1 MTDSLTR
8 RVAESSLE
16 TSYLVLPEHTN
27 AMGNIFGG
35 TVMAWIDMLAACIAL
50 RHCRTQVVTASM
62 DDLHFINPV
71 KLGDLVILR
80 GNVNF
85 TGRTSMEVGIKVMA
99 ENPFTGVQLHTSSA
113 YLTFVALNADGKPIP
128 VPTIIPESDS
138 EKRRFN
144 DGRLRRDFRIERK
157 KSLSGKV

>member
-1 MTDSLTR
+1 MAEPITR
-8 RVAESSLE
+8 RVADSALE

-35 TVMAWIDMLAACIAL
+35 TVMAWIDMLAACISL

-62 DDLHFINPV
+62 DDLHFINPI

-80 GNVNF
+80 GSVNY
-85 TGRTSMEVGIKVMA
+85 TGRTSMEVGIKVIA

-113 YLTFVALNADGKPIP
+113 YLTFVALDASGKPIP
-128 VPTIIPESDS
+128 VPTLLLESET
-138 EKRRFN
+138 EKRRFEA
-144 DGRLRRDFRIERK
+144 GRMRRDFRIERK
-157 KSLSGKV
+157 KILSAKA

>member
-1 MTDSLTR
+1 MAEPLTR
-8 RVAESSLE
+8 RVADSALE

-35 TVMAWIDMLAACIAL
+35 TVMAWIDMLAACVSL

-80 GNVNF
+80 GSVNY
-85 TGRTSMEVGIKVMA
+85 TGRTSLEVGIKVMA

-113 YLTFVALNADGKPIP
+113 YLTFVALDAAGKPIL
-128 VPTIIPESDS
+128 VPTIVPESDI

-144 DGRLRRDFRIERK
+144 DGRTRRDFRIERK
-157 KSLSGKV
+157 KALSWKV